1 MASQAPTGLRTPPF
15 QRQNRMIILK
25 FFSIIVAL
33 LIAGWLVLDGARA
46 LITGDYRTP
55 RAGPRAG
62 QLGPWARLVSA
73 AGLNPRSRII
83 KAAHVLLG
91 VGWLAALVCFS
102 IRPSIGWWTLLAS
115 AACTLWYLPI
125 GTLLSL
131 VELAI
136 LLSPSIRALK

>member
-1 MASQAPTGLRTPPF
+1 
-15 QRQNRMIILK
+15 MIILK

-33 LIAGWLVLDGARA
+33 LIGGWLVFDGSRA
-46 LITGDYRTP
+46 LITGDYLTP

-102 IRPSIGWWTLLAS
+102 IRPSIGWWTCWLQRRAHFG
-115 AACTLWYLPI
+115 YLPI